1 MSLFEIL
8 SHEFVDNLP
17 EDPRLA
23 FSKIVQE
30 ATAYLARKRNEVD
43 ESESASWYVYETA
56 EHSAM
61 NVIIASAKRLGVA
74 PFDTMEVP
82 IRTRFGTS
90 DFAQFKS
97 DLDHYLIQMLLDNSI
112 RARVDRIEASETHRD
127 AIRKYL
133 NAIKSHIE
141 QADMTDGKRA
151 KLMDKL
157 AEFEAELQK
166 SRLPVFA
173 IARVLLELL
182 SLSCNVLALSDSQTF
197 QRLVSQAFYAV
208 AVAKSVDDERRPLP
222 PTEPPA
228 MLMPPRRPD
237 EEEPRP
243 LESYDLNDDIPF

>member
-8 SHEFVDNLP
+8 NHDFVDDLP

-30 ATAYLARKRNEVD
+30 VNAYLARKRSEVD
-43 ESESASWYVYETA
+43 ETESASWYVYETA

-61 NVIIASAKRLGVA
+61 NVIIASAKRLGIA
-74 PFDTMEVP
+74 PFDTLEVP
-82 IRTRFGTS
+82 IRTRFATN
-90 DFAQFKS
+90 DFAQFKT
-97 DLDHYLIQMLLDNSI
+97 DLDHYLVQMLLDNSI
-112 RARVDRIEASETHRD
+112 RSRIDRIEASETHRD
-127 AIRKYL
+127 AVRKYL
-133 NAIKSHIE
+133 NAIKTHIE

-173 IARVLLELL
+173 IARVLMELL

-208 AVAKSVDDERRPLP
+208 AVAKSVDDERRQLP

-237 EEEPRP
+237 YGKGCPMLAHIEHVQF
-243 LESYDLNDDIPF
+243 S